1 MIKALL
7 VDDSPTALEMISTIL
22 STDPE
27 IEVIGKMTNGREAI
41 NFLDSHPL
49 KPDIIITD
57 LNMPVMNGFETAK
70 AIRALNRS
78 DAKSIPI
85 VAMTADA
92 FDEDAKRCLD
102 AGMNAHIAKP
112 IEPVKLFQT
121 LLTYIR

>member
-1 MIKALL
+1 M
-7 VDDSPTALEMISTIL
+7 
-22 STDPE
+22 
-27 IEVIGKMTNGREAI
+27 
-41 NFLDSHPL
+41 
-49 KPDIIITD
+49 D
-57 LNMPVMNGFETAK
+57 LRMPVMNGFETAK